1 MPNVSLSAL
10 QVKNIGNITRNE
22 LVNSLE
28 FLKFFQNIYIYITLI
43 VFSFLGNK
51 MYKFYHI
58 LLIICKG
65 VSKPFIK
72 YFVKF
77 QKTKYD
83 GVRDFLLSKIASS
96 IQFSYCSC

>member
-58 LLIICKG
+58 LL
-65 VSKPFIK
+65 VSCNHSKE
-72 YFVKF
+72 F
-77 QKTKYD
+77 QN
-83 GVRDFLLSKIASS
+83 LLLNIL
-96 IQFSYCSC
+96 